1 MQKSSGEEKPPCQ
14 DFLDILLTAKDKDGF
29 TLTLEEIKD
38 EVTTFMFAGIVLS
51 KRNLLLVFWQERLIA
66 QSVER

>member
-1 MQKSSGEEKPPCQ
+1 MQKSSREENPPCRG
-14 DFLDILLTAKDKDGF
+14 FLDIFFTAKDKDGF

-51 KRNLLLVFWQERLIA
+51 KRRLLLVSDESAW
-66 QSVER
+66 

>member
-1 MQKSSGEEKPPCQ
+1 MQKFSREENPPCR
-14 DFLDILLTAKDKDGF
+14 DFLDILFTAKDKDRF

-51 KRNLLLVFWQERLIA
+51 KIHLLLVSDKSA
-66 QSVER
+66 